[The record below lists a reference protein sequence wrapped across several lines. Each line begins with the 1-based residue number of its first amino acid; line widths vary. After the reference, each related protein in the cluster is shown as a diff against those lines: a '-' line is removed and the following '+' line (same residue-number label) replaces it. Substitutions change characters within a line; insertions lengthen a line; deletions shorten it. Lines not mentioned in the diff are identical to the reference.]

1 LPSSSKKKIDAIYEL
16 REAAEAKALA
26 EKEAVDHPSPEN
38 RDELLDKKLDLEDKT
53 VAAIAV
59 CHECGGEHGPQAP
72 HVR

>member
-1 LPSSSKKKIDAIYEL
+1 LGNSKDKIDAIYDL

-26 EKEAVDHPSPEN
+26 EKEAAEHPSPEN
-38 RDELLDKKLDLEDKT
+38 RDELLDKRLTLEDKT

-59 CHECGGEHGPQAP
+59 CHECGQEHEPQTP